1 MASLVL
7 LKTPDGSAT
16 GDRIEL
22 DRQPVLIGRSPER
35 CKVVLPLNAVSREH
49 AQIEFSQGQYFIT
62 DLESRNKTFVNNKI
76 IAPRTA
82 TALKDG
88 DGIKI
93 CDFLF
98 CFRDETTASVKK
110 PLPHEL
116 SSRSFHRPPEEPEEP
131 HSSNIEATFQRFGNQ
146 FLDAQ
151 PNDKLRALLKISSAL
166 SKSFDVEKVLHQIA
180 DELLELFRQAD
191 RCFIIQLNETGMLI
205 PVVSRNRR
213 STGDERFSRTIV
225 RNCLQSQQSFLSEDA
240 GGEPSV
246 GLAQSIAEFRIRSV
260 MCVPL
265 ATPDGTALGVIQLD
279 SQDRTK
285 KFTQEDLKLL
295 MCVANQASIALD
307 NTNLHEQLLSR
318 VKVDEENKAATK
330 VQMALLPQTT
340 PRIPGYEF
348 FAKYLPA
355 RTVGGDYYDF
365 ITLPDGKQTVLVGDV
380 SGKGVPAALIVA
392 RVSGEAKVCAI
403 TRPDIA
409 QAVTHLN
416 DLFFQ
421 ANFEDRFLT
430 LIASVLDPVA
440 HRVTLVNAG
449 HVFPWL
455 YRHSTRSLE
464 KPVPE
469 SVGSFA
475 IGWVPGN
482 QYESITVDLQPGDTL
497 ILCTDGILDAES
509 AQGERFTELGV
520 VKSLKLNDPDVVL
533 SPQQIGKCIIDAVTA
548 HSANQPQFDD
558 IALVCFG
565 RVNHQDPAVA
575 PTRNGEIEIP

>member
-16 GDRIEL
+16 GDRVEL
-22 DRQPVLIGRSPER
+22 DHQLVLIGRSPER

-49 AQIEFSQGQYFIT
+49 AQIEFADGQYVIT
-62 DLESRNKTFVNNKI
+62 DLESRNKTFVNNKV
-76 IAPRTA
+76 IAPRTP
-82 TALKDG
+82 TVLKDG

-98 CFRDETTASVKK
+98 CFRDETAAKNRL
-110 PLPHEL
+110 PLPQEL
-116 SSRSFHRPPEEPEEP
+116 SSKSIRVTEEMEEP
-131 HSSNIEATFQRFGNQ
+131 HSSTVEATFQRVANQQ
-146 FLDAQ
+146 FLEVQ
-151 PNDKLRALLKISSAL
+151 PNDKLRALLKISAAL
-166 SKSFDVEKVLHQIA
+166 SKTLDVEKVLHLIA
-180 DELLELFRQAD
+180 DELFDLFRQAD

-225 RNCLQSQQSFLSEDA
+225 RKCLESLQSILSEDA
-240 GGEPSV
+240 SAGDSSIGM
-246 GLAQSIAEFRIRSV
+246 AQSIAEFRIRSV

-265 ATPDGTALGVIQLD
+265 ATTDGKPLGVIQLD

-285 KFTQEDLKLL
+285 RFTQDDLKLL
-295 MCVANQASIALD
+295 ICVANQSSINLD
-307 NTNLHEQLLSR
+307 NTKLHEELLRR
-318 VKVDEENKAATK
+318 VKMDEENKAATK

-340 PRIPGYEF
+340 PRVPGYEF

-365 ITLPDGKQTVLVGDV
+365 IALPDGRHTVLVGDV

-392 RVSGEAKVCAI
+392 RVSGEAKVCTI

-455 YRHSTRSLE
+455 YRQATRSLE

-469 SVGSFA
+469 SIGSFA

-482 QYESITVDLQPGDTL
+482 QYESITVDMQPGDTL

-509 AQGERFTELGV
+509 EEGERFTEQGLI
-520 VKSLKLNDPDVVL
+520 KSLKLNDPHVVL
-533 SPQQIGKCIIDAVTA
+533 TPQLIGKCIIDAVTA

-558 IALVCFG
+558 IALVCYG
-565 RVNHQDPAVA
+565 RVNQPDPGVA
-575 PTRNGEIEIP
+575 PTRNGEG

>member
-7 LKTPDGSAT
+7 LKTPDSSAP

-22 DRQPVLIGRSPER
+22 DNEDVLIGRSPER

-49 AQIEFSQGQYFIT
+49 AQIDFNQGRYVIT
-62 DLESRNKTFVNNKI
+62 DLESRNKTFVNNKV
-76 IAPRTA
+76 IASPRTA
-82 TALKDG
+82 TVVLKDG

-98 CFRDETTASVKK
+98 CFRDENASKNK
-110 PLPHEL
+110 LPLPHGTVEAV
-116 SSRSFHRPPEEPEEP
+116 SSSSHRRGRGSRSHRK
-131 HSSNIEATFQRFGNQ
+131 SRATTFQRFANQQ
-146 FLDAQ
+146 FLDVQ
-151 PNDKLRALLKISSAL
+151 PTDKLRALLKISAAL
-166 SKSFDVEKVLHQIA
+166 SKSLDVEKVLHLIA
-180 DELLELFRQAD
+180 DELFDVFRQAD
-191 RCFIIQLNETGMLI
+191 RCFIIQLNDSGALV

-225 RNCLQSQQSFLSEDA
+225 KKCLESLQSFLSEDA
-240 GGEPSV
+240 SGDSTV

-265 ATPDGTALGVIQLD
+265 ATPDGKPLGVIQLD

-285 KFTQEDLKLL
+285 KFTADDLKLL
-295 MCVANQASIALD
+295 ICVANQASFAVD
-307 NTNLHEQLLSR
+307 NAKLHGELLRR
-318 VKVDEENKAATK
+318 VKMDEENKAATK
-330 VQMALLPQTT
+330 VQMALLPQNT
-340 PRIPGYEF
+340 PQIPGYEF
-348 FAKYLPA
+348 FARYLPA

-365 ITLPDGKQTVLVGDV
+365 IALPDGRQTVLVGDV

-392 RVSGEAKVCAI
+392 RISGEAKVCTI

-409 QAVTHLN
+409 QAVSQLN
-416 DLFFQ
+416 ELFFQ

-455 YRHSTRSLE
+455 YRQSTRTLE

-469 SVGSFA
+469 SVGSYA

-482 QYESITVDLQPGDTL
+482 QFESVSVDLQPGDTM

-509 AQGERFTELGV
+509 T
-520 VKSLKLNDPDVVL
+520 
-533 SPQQIGKCIIDAVTA
+533 TA
-548 HSANQPQFDD
+548 SDLPKRD
-558 IALVCFG
+558 
-565 RVNHQDPAVA
+565 
-575 PTRNGEIEIP
+575 